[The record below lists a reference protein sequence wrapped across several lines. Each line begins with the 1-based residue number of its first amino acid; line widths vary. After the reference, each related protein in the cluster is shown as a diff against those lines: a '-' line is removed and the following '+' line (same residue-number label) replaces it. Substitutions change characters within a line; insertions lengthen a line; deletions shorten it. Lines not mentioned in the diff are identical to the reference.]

1 MGCGASTPGS
11 PKAGSPRLTS
21 TGPKT
26 NSYEEW
32 QRKNAEK
39 RLAEVMANDEN
50 RTEMETLYKALDVD
64 GDGKLTAEEWSAGCS
79 QQEELMKRLF
89 GDVTQDSLKT
99 LFESLDEDKNGS
111 LSWEEFS
118 NGSKKIK
125 SKMQGAF

>member
-1 MGCGASTPGS
+1 
-11 PKAGSPRLTS
+11 
-21 TGPKT
+21 
-26 NSYEEW
+26 
-32 QRKNAEK
+32 
-39 RLAEVMANDEN
+39 
-50 RTEMETLYKALDVD
+50 METLYKALDVD

-118 NGSKKIK
+118 NGSKKIR